1 LSDAGQVTRELAFQL
16 GWFGPVLAQVAE
28 SGAGVLTLT
37 SDV

>member
-1 LSDAGQVTRELAFQL
+1 MSLPGGVALAFQI

-28 SGAGVLTLT
+28 SDAGVLTLT